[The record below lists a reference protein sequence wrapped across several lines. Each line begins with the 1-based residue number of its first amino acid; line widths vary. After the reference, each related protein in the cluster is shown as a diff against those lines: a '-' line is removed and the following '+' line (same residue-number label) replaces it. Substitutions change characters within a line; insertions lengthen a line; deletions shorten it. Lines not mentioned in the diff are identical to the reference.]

1 MERERS
7 RQESEKLPDMPA
19 LRQEEMVSTERD
31 LGPSVPTILVIAGK
45 KLCEGGWESDQRRRN
60 PSGSGSSRRARPKTS
75 ERRRKG
81 GAYGLGWLQDG
92 GHPDGLLQQQVG
104 RMHRALRSSSS
115 TPRFGSDRE
124 KESEGEMPASGAMR
138 GAAPFLSRLPSS
150 SSSPRKKKERK
161 KESSAVDAMRDAG
174 WRCGLAANLVQFII
188 GGDGFQIQTNGCSV
202 PE

>member
-1 MERERS
+1 VGGNQTSGGGIR
-7 RQESEKLPDMPA
+7 
-19 LRQEEMVSTERD
+19 RD
-31 LGPSVPTILVIAGK
+31 RVAPG
-45 KLCEGGWESDQRRRN
+45 
-60 PSGSGSSRRARPKTS
+60 RARPKTS

-138 GAAPFLSRLPSS
+138 GRGALFVAPPLFFLFS
-150 SSSPRKKKERK
+150 KKKERK
-161 KESSAVDAMRDAG
+161 KESSAVAGGCDA
-174 WRCGLAANLVQFII
+174 RCGMEMRPRGKSRAIYYRWW
-188 GGDGFQIQTNGCSV
+188 
-202 PE
+202 

>member
-1 MERERS
+1 
-7 RQESEKLPDMPA
+7 MPA

-45 KLCEGGWESDQRRRN
+45 KLCEWGGGESDQRRRN
-60 PSGSGSSRRARPKTS
+60 PLGSGSPRRARPKTS
-75 ERRRKG
+75 EGRRKG

-115 TPRFGSDRE
+115 TPPRFGSDRE
-124 KESEGEMPASGAMR
+124 KESEGEMPASGAMRGGAGR

-161 KESSAVDAMRDAG
+161 QARRWMRCAMRDGDAVS
-174 WRCGLAANLVQFII
+174 RQISCNLL
-188 GGDGFQIQTNGCSV
+188 
-202 PE
+202 

>member
-1 MERERS
+1 
-7 RQESEKLPDMPA
+7 
-19 LRQEEMVSTERD
+19 VSTERD

-45 KLCEGGWESDQRRRN
+45 KLCEWGGGESDQRRRN
-60 PSGSGSSRRARPKTS
+60 PLGSGSPRRARPKTS
-75 ERRRKG
+75 EGRRKG

-115 TPRFGSDRE
+115 TPPRFGSDRE

-138 GAAPFLSRLPSS
+138 GGAGRGALFVAPPLFFLFSQ
-150 SSSPRKKKERK
+150 KKERK
-161 KESSAVDAMRDAG
+161 KASSAVDAMRDAG

-188 GGDGFQIQTNGCSV
+188 GGGGDGFQTNGCSV